1 MKISKQM
8 RLKILSVLSI
18 MVFLT
23 VWQLCTAVLQLV
35 PPTSLPSPGT
45 VLKTFVSK
53 LTETAP
59 DGATLGNHIAASLQ
73 VSLMGFLLGCVIG
86 IPLGIL
92 MAWYQ
97 KFDLFA
103 KPVFDF
109 VRTIPSIAWIP
120 IMIIML
126 GIGVLAKASIVFLSA
141 FIPCVINSYTGIKA
155 TRNVHIWVAQTFG
168 ASRFT
173 TLRKVAI
180 PTALPY
186 IFTGMKVSLNAAW
199 TSLLAAEMLGSSK
212 GLGFM
217 IQMGRLLIR
226 ADVVV
231 VGMITIGIIGFILSF
246 GLDFLEATF
255 VKGGV
260 Q

>member
-1 MKISKQM
+1 MKINKKV
-8 RLKILSVLSI
+8 RLKILSILSI
-18 MVFLT
+18 LTFLA
-23 VWQLCTAVLQLV
+23 VWQLCTQVLRLV
-35 PPTSLPSPGT
+35 PPTSLPSPGK
-45 VLKTFVSK
+45 VLETFGAK

-59 DGATLGNHIAASLQ
+59 DGATLGSHIIVSLQ
-73 VSLMGFLLGCVIG
+73 VSLLGFLLGCIIG

-92 MAWYQ
+92 MAWYK

-120 IMIIML
+120 IMIIIL
-126 GIGVLAKASIVFLSA
+126 GIGIFAKAAIVFLSA

-155 TRNVHIWVAQTFG
+155 TKNVHIWVAQTFG
-168 ASRFT
+168 ASWSAI
-173 TLRKVAI
+173 LGKVAI

-186 IFTGMKVSLNAAW
+186 IFTGMKVSLNASW

-231 VGMITIGIIGFILSF
+231 VGMITIGLIGFILST
-246 GLDFLEATF
+246 GLDLLEGRF